1 MSCRWT
7 PQNQKNVC
15 LKGKGGGQLKVV
27 LVRRGFRLENVIIF
41 PLLQSLAYI
50 SFLIWLCNTVMVFL
64 ETLHGSAA
72 DITDTSSLVI
82 TQELTN
88 KSHETEEQTSA
99 T

>member
-1 MSCRWT
+1 M
-7 PQNQKNVC
+7 
-15 LKGKGGGQLKVV
+15 V

>member
-1 MSCRWT
+1 
-7 PQNQKNVC
+7 
-15 LKGKGGGQLKVV
+15 
-27 LVRRGFRLENVIIF
+27 
-41 PLLQSLAYI
+41 
-50 SFLIWLCNTVMVFL
+50 MVFL